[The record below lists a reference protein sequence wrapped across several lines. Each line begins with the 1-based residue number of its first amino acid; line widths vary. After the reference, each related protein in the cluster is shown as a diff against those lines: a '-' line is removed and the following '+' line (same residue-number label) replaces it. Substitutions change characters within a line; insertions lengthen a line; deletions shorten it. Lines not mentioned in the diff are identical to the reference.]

1 MIDLAKVGLKDFT
14 RSAKILIITNTIY
27 AFVLPVIDIFVA
39 SYIMRNSN
47 DPSKVILYQLAI
59 YVGIPI
65 TFLINGYLLNKIN
78 IKRLFSLGMLLSG
91 VSMVFMMSLKEINY
105 FGLVGAGLIM
115 GMSFGL
121 YWANRDY
128 LVLSTTQDRTRNFYY
143 GLETFIYTIIASTVP
158 FLIGWYLMKG
168 HGNSESIS
176 NEAVNSGYRVITT
189 IVFLIT
195 LLASIVFHLGTYEKP
210 KSEKFI
216 YFKFHKLW
224 KKMIQLSVLKGLAQG
239 FIVTAPAM
247 LMMKF
252 FHSEGALG
260 TAISIG
266 AIIAAVIMLIL
277 GKYSKPKHRLVI
289 FSVGLISFFLASFFN
304 GLLFNTT
311 GVILF
316 MFLLLMARPILDIA
330 YFPIQ
335 LKVIDILS
343 KLENRNEFSYILNHE
358 FGLFV
363 GRFIGASTFLII
375 AFFINADIALRYAL
389 LIIGS
394 LQLLSIII
402 AKQLL
407 KQQST
412 LEKELLEKELLNK
425 EPIVEDKVIT
435 NPISVK

>member
-1 MIDLAKVGLKDFT
+1 MIDLAKVGWKDFT
-14 RSAKILIITNTIY
+14 RSAKILILTNVIY

-47 DPSKVILYQLAI
+47 DPSKVIFYQMAI
-59 YVGIPI
+59 YSGIPI
-65 TFLINGYLLNKIN
+65 TFFINGFLLNRIN

-91 VSMVFMMSLKEINY
+91 ISMVFMMSLDEINY
-105 FGLVGAGLIM
+105 FGLIGAGLIM

-128 LVLSTTQDRTRNFYY
+128 LVLATTKDRTRNFYY
-143 GLETFIYTIIASTVP
+143 GLETFFYTIIASVVP
-158 FLIGWYLMKG
+158 VMIGWYLMN
-168 HGNSESIS
+168 GNGTS
-176 NEAVNSGYRVITT
+176 NEGVNSGYKVVTT
-189 IVFLIT
+189 IVFIIT
-195 LLASIVFHLGTYEKP
+195 IIASIVFHFGKYEKP
-210 KSEKFI
+210 KSEKFL

-224 KKMIQLSVLKGLAQG
+224 KKMLQLALLKGLAQG

-266 AIIAAVIMLIL
+266 AVIAAVIMLIL
-277 GKYSKPKHRLVI
+277 GKYSKPKHRLII
-289 FSVGLISFFLASFFN
+289 FSIGLISFFLASFFN
-304 GLLFNTT
+304 GLLFNSV
-311 GVILF
+311 GVIIF
-316 MFLLLMARPILDIA
+316 MFLLLIARPVLDIS

-335 LKVIDILS
+335 LKVIDVLS
-343 KLENRNEFSYILNHE
+343 KIENRNEFSYILNHE

-363 GRFIGASTFLII
+363 GRLIGAGTFLVI

-389 LIIGS
+389 LIIGV

-407 KQQST
+407 KQQEI
-412 LEKELLEKELLNK
+412 LENEKE
-425 EPIVEDKVIT
+425 
-435 NPISVK
+435 

>member
-1 MIDLAKVGLKDFT
+1 MIDLAKVGLRDFS
-14 RSAKILIITNTIY
+14 RNAKILIITNSIY

-65 TFLINGYLLNKIN
+65 TFFINGYLLNKIN
-78 IKRLFSLGMLLSG
+78 IKSLFSLGMLLSG
-91 VSMVFMMSLKEINY
+91 ISMVFMMSLDQINY
-105 FGLVGAGLIM
+105 LGMIGAGLIM

-128 LVLSTTQDRTRNFYY
+128 LVLSTTKDRTRNFYY

-158 FLIGWYLMKG
+158 VMIGWYLMTG
-168 HGNSESIS
+168 HSAIDLDA
-176 NEAVNSGYRVITT
+176 NEAINSSYRVITGVVFIIT
-189 IVFLIT
+189 II
-195 LLASIVFHLGTYEKP
+195 ASIVFHFGTYEKP
-210 KSEKFI
+210 KSEKFL

-224 KKMIQLSVLKGLAQG
+224 KKMIHLSILKGLAQG

-260 TAISIG
+260 SAISIG
-266 AIIAAVIMLIL
+266 AVIAAVIMLIL
-277 GKYSKPKHRLVI
+277 GKYSKPKHRLII
-289 FSVGLISFFLASFFN
+289 FSIGLISFFLASLFN
-304 GLLFNTT
+304 GLLFNEL

-316 MFLLLMARPILDIA
+316 MFLLLIARPILDIA

-343 KLENRNEFSYILNHE
+343 IIEHRNEFSYILNHE
-358 FGLFV
+358 FGLFI
-363 GRFIGASTFLII
+363 GRFIGASTFLVI
-375 AFFINADIALRYAL
+375 AYFVNADIALRYAL
-389 LIIGS
+389 LIIGT
-394 LQLLSIII
+394 LQLLSIVI
-402 AKQLL
+402 AKRLL
-407 KQQST
+407 KEQKA
-412 LEKELLEKELLNK
+412 LEEEHSQ
-425 EPIVEDKVIT
+425 D
-435 NPISVK
+435 

>member
-1 MIDLAKVGLKDFT
+1 MDLARVGLKDFT

-59 YVGIPI
+59 YIGIPI
-65 TFLINGYLLNKIN
+65 TFFINGYLLNKIN
-78 IKRLFSLGMLLSG
+78 IKRLFSIGMLLSG
-91 VSMVFMMSLKEINY
+91 ISMVFMMSLDEINY
-105 FGLVGAGLIM
+105 FGLIAAGLIM

-128 LVLSTTQDRTRNFYY
+128 LVLATTKDRTRNFYY

-158 FLIGWYLMKG
+158 VIIGWYLMN
-168 HGNSESIS
+168 GNSDSGIGS
-176 NEAVNSGYRVITT
+176 NEAVNSGYRVITI
-189 IVFLIT
+189 IVFIIT
-195 LLASIVFHLGTYEKP
+195 IIASIVFHFGKYEKP
-210 KSEKFI
+210 KSEKFL

-224 KKMIQLSVLKGLAQG
+224 KKMLQLAVLKGLAQG

-252 FHSEGALG
+252 FNSEGVLG
-260 TAISIG
+260 SAISIG
-266 AIIAAVIMLIL
+266 AVIAAIIMLLL
-277 GKYSKPKHRLVI
+277 GKYSKPKHRLII
-289 FSVGLISFFLASFFN
+289 FSIGLICFFLASFFN
-304 GLLFNTT
+304 GLLFNST

-316 MFLLLMARPILDIA
+316 MFLLLIARPVLDIA

-335 LKVIDILS
+335 LKVIDVLS
-343 KLENRNEFSYILNHE
+343 KIENRNEFSYILNHE
-358 FGLFV
+358 FGLFI
-363 GRFIGASTFLII
+363 GRFIGASTFLVI

-389 LIIGS
+389 LIIGT
-394 LQLLSIII
+394 LQLLSIVI

-407 KQQST
+407 KQQET
-412 LEKELLEKELLNK
+412 LENEIIEKETLITKN
-425 EPIVEDKVIT
+425 VIT
-435 NPISVK
+435 QENA

>member
-1 MIDLAKVGLKDFT
+1 MMDLARVGIKDFT

-65 TFLINGYLLNKIN
+65 TFLINGYLLNIIN
-78 IKRLFSLGMLLSG
+78 VKKLFSLGMLLSG
-91 VSMVFMMSLKEINY
+91 VSMVFMMSLDQIDY
-105 FGLVGAGLIM
+105 FGLIGAGLIM

-158 FLIGWYLMKG
+158 FMIGWYLMKG
-168 HGNSESIS
+168 NSDSDVIL
-176 NEAVNSGYRVITT
+176 NDAVNSGYRVITG

-195 LLASIVFHLGTYEKP
+195 LLASIVFHFGTYAKP
-210 KSEKFI
+210 KSEKFL

-224 KKMIQLSVLKGLAQG
+224 KKMFQLSILKGLAQG

-260 TAISIG
+260 SAISIG

-289 FSVGLISFFLASFFN
+289 FSIGLISFFLASFFN

-316 MFLLLMARPILDIA
+316 MFLLLIARPILDIA

-358 FGLFV
+358 FGLFI
-363 GRFIGASTFLII
+363 GRFIGAGTFLVI
-375 AFFINADIALRYAL
+375 AFFVNADIALRYAL

-394 LQLLSIII
+394 LQLLSILI

-407 KQQST
+407 KQQAT
-412 LEKELLEKELLNK
+412 LEKQLID
-425 EPIVEDKVIT
+425 EPTTIT
-435 NPISVK
+435 NPITTQANV